1 VYIGCKTPPNRQTR
15 HSIISVHFF
24 FPYCSRV
31 LCVSV
36 FWGVC
41 VSEWEKEKKK
51 KKKRVSWA
59 VWFGFNTFISK
70 MPRPG
75 PRPYECV
82 RRAWHS
88 ERHQPVRGSI
98 IQQIFRFW
106 VLLVFPLS
114 FFYLSPLFRSCA
126 FPWRYCTPCVW
137 LGSSMT
143 LTVPRPRRTRNGKR
157 SSPWWFSRP
166 KKSCTP
172 KPIPRFFLLSQ
183 NACGIWILRSF
194 HCVGWN
200 PFCLIFL
207 WFGCLGRV
215 LESWYALGPPQ
226 WCR

>member
-1 VYIGCKTPPNRQTR
+1 MYIGCKTPPNRQTR

-114 FFYLSPLFRSCA
+114 FFYLSPLFTS
-126 FPWRYCTPCVW
+126 WYCTDLASIIWYFFTCAI
-137 LGSSMT
+137 LK
-143 LTVPRPRRTRNGKR
+143 LKRNVPLRSNCGFQACGHTIAVLSVLDGVALIFYRNGNL
-157 SSPWWFSRP
+157 FG
-166 KKSCTP
+166 KSQ
-172 KPIPRFFLLSQ
+172 K
-183 NACGIWILRSF
+183 
-194 HCVGWN
+194 
-200 PFCLIFL
+200 
-207 WFGCLGRV
+207 
-215 LESWYALGPPQ
+215 
-226 WCR
+226 